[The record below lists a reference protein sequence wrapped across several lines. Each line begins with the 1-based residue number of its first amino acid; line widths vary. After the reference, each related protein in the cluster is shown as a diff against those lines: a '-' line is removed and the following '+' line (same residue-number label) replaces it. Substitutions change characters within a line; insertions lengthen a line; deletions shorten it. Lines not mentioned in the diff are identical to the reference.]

1 MAQTASIR
9 TTPETALGSRS
20 RSVLTILLVAAVF
33 ALSWWGVGH
42 TFSEQARMDDT
53 PHYMEYALEVHQ
65 GLVPYRDFS
74 VEYPPGALVP
84 FLAPG
89 LFGGIHNFPSYSSH
103 FGVLMLVFGLALA
116 GLVLLMR
123 PGWRALAFVALSP
136 ALVGYM
142 METRFDLWP
151 ALLVA
156 GAVAAFLRDRHK
168 LGWFALALAI
178 SAKLYAFVLI
188 PLLVVWTLRRRGR
201 GELAKGIAILGATLA
216 ASFGPFFA
224 LSPGGMW
231 WSVWG
236 QLSRPI
242 QIESLAASLATTFA
256 HPKTIESHN
265 STSIAGYGW
274 LAGLST
280 IAEVACLAALWIGFA
295 RGRAYEARFVRFA
308 AASVVA
314 FVAFG
319 KVLSPQYLI
328 WLVPL
333 VPLVAGLRGLIV
345 SGLLAVAMI
354 GTQFWVTTGGYGVYI
369 HRFEG
374 APVVLARNL
383 LLVAILAVLA
393 VPAER
398 LRAWRAGGP

>member
-9 TTPETALGSRS
+9 TTPETALDSRN
-20 RSVLTILLVAAVF
+20 RPIVTIMLVAAGF

-42 TFSEQARMDDT
+42 MISADARMDDT
-53 PHYMEYALEVHQ
+53 PHYMEYTLEMHQ

-84 FLAPG
+84 FLVPG
-89 LFGGIHNFPSYSSH
+89 LFGGTSNFPTYASH
-103 FGVLMLVFGLALA
+103 FGLLMAACGLALA
-116 GLVLLMR
+116 GFALLMR
-123 PGWRALAFVALSP
+123 PGGRALAFVALSP

-156 GAVAAFLRDRHK
+156 GAVAAFVHDRHK

-188 PLLVVWTLRRRGR
+188 PLVVVWTLRRCGR
-201 GELAKGIAILGATLA
+201 VELAKGVAISAATLA
-216 ASFGPFFA
+216 AIFGPFFA

-242 QIESLAASLATTFA
+242 QIESLAASLVTTFA
-256 HPKTIESHN
+256 HPRTIESHH

-280 IAEVACLAALWIGFA
+280 IVELACLAALWIGFA
-295 RGRAYEARFVRFA
+295 RGRVDEGRFVRYGA
-308 AASVVA
+308 ACLVA
-314 FVAFG
+314 FVVFG

-328 WLVPL
+328 WFVPL

-345 SGLLAVAMI
+345 SGLTAVAMI
-354 GTQFWVTTGGYGVYI
+354 GTQFWVTAGGYGVYI

-383 LLVAILAVLA
+383 LLVAILVVLA

-398 LRAWRAGGP
+398 LRAWRPGGP